1 MYKFAFSPDSD
12 FTYNRLLDTTN
23 KSPTSAYNWIIPA
36 EKLGVRE
43 AQLYDLCSNAIN
55 LEIYSQYSNPLLNG
69 ISTKVLN
76 PELPLGVR
84 YFAPAAGNDTKK
96 CRTSDGSI
104 VDQYYVVDGLSTS
117 TIDSKDKDSKPV
129 TLKGNGIVFS
139 AAGIVNAI
147 DDSSIE
153 KFYNPGSDDYSI
165 CKKIK
170 ITTDAKGGTDTN
182 YVNKIDAEKLI
193 SSGIAKEA
201 FFTLGGDDSQPPPA
215 MGRKF
220 GSIVYG
226 YDWGALSRLQG
237 ERDGLPWTKPSVISS
252 HTNIGD
258 YIIGEDMSNYHMS
271 PEISSSDILRLGS
284 DAPHLRPL
292 AKSNPDLRNFPVDNQ
307 KLVPGIQVVPGI
319 QNIEQLEDEF
329 KKRQIRPSPGP
340 GKGAFDPVMGIFL
353 GSITVLGLFI
363 VFQLGF
369 KGIARR

>member
-12 FTYNRLLDTTN
+12 FTYNRLLDTKN

-36 EKLGVRE
+36 EKLGVRD
-43 AQLYDLCSNAIN
+43 AQLYDLCANSIN

-69 ISTKVLN
+69 TSTKVLN
-76 PELPLGVR
+76 PDLPLGVR

-117 TIDSKDKDSKPV
+117 TIDSTDKDSKPV

-147 DDSSIE
+147 DDSSID

-182 YVNKIDAEKLI
+182 YVNKIDADKFI

-201 FFTLGGDDSQPPPA
+201 FFTLGGGDAQPQTA
-215 MGRKF
+215 MGRKS

-226 YDWGALSRLQG
+226 YDCGALSRLSG
-237 ERDGLPWTKPSVISS
+237 DANHRIHHRIHNE
-252 HTNIGD
+252 D
-258 YIIGEDMSNYHMS
+258 YIIGEYMSNYDFWRRNEVTETKGGMWEDEVRAH
-271 PEISSSDILRLGS
+271 
-284 DAPHLRPL
+284 HT
-292 AKSNPDLRNFPVDNQ
+292 SNPDLGNL
-307 KLVPGIQVVPGI
+307 LVENRAHRAHQDVVGGQSPETEGWLLTE
-319 QNIEQLEDEF
+319 EQTSSVEGPDLRRYM
-329 KKRQIRPSPGP
+329 KKS
-340 GKGAFDPVMGIFL
+340 KSYDPFMGIFL